1 MAVDQQA
8 VTRTIEVAKSAARG
22 DDGAAAAAA
31 TVCLARR
38 AGVDA
43 VRLLHH
49 IVRDD
54 RAALSQRT
62 RSAVAILDVG
72 GFLGG
77 AFSAELRSGA
87 VSREQAEGDG
97 VSGRDAA

>member
-1 MAVDQQA
+1 MVDQQA

-31 TVCLARR
+31 AVCLARR

-54 RAALSQRT
+54 RAALMQRT

-77 AFSAELRSGA
+77 AVSAELRSGA
-87 VSREQAEGDG
+87 VFRERAEGDG
-97 VSGRDAA
+97 MSGRGAA

>member
-1 MAVDQQA
+1 M
-8 VTRTIEVAKSAARG
+8 
-22 DDGAAAAAA
+22 
-31 TVCLARR
+31 
-38 AGVDA
+38 DA

-87 VSREQAEGDG
+87 VFREQAEGDG